1 MRELSPA
8 GERWEGRSGPQG
20 RWRAWL
26 QIGAVGAFFV
36 AWELFARTGWVRP
49 LFISSPSRIWD
60 AGVWLAQH
68 GLWNDILVSTWEF
81 ALGMGLAIGIGL
93 ALGVLLGWYPSLSAA
108 FDPFV
113 SALYST
119 PRVAFLPLLIL
130 WLGIGLAS
138 KVAVVFLGAVFPIL
152 VSTMA
157 GVRAVDNDLLT
168 AARSFGASD
177 RQVFETLALPSSV
190 PFLISGLQLGVGRGL
205 VGVVVGEFLASQA
218 GIGHMMNVAAAT
230 FQTDKTFVGIL
241 ILAASGTLIS
251 AGLRRLERRF
261 DRWRPQR

>member
-1 MRELSPA
+1 MIESDIPA
-8 GERWEGRSGPQG
+8 RRQFLL
-20 RWRAWL
+20 RTAA
-26 QIGAVGAFFV
+26 IVGFLCL
-36 AWELFARTGWVRP
+36 WELVSRLGWIRP
-49 LFISSPSRIWD
+49 LFISSPSRIWQ
-60 AGVWLAQH
+60 ATVWLSAH
-68 GLWNDILVSTWEF
+68 SLWKDLLVSSTEF
-81 ALGMGLAIGIGL
+81 VIGLGLAMVVGL
-93 ALGVLLGWYPSLSAA
+93 ALGFLLGWYPSVRST
-108 FDPFV
+108 FDPFI

-157 GVRAVDNDLLT
+157 GVRSVDDDLLT
-168 AARSFGASD
+168 AARSFGAGGW
-177 RQVFETLALPSSV
+177 QIFHTLALPSSI
-190 PFLISGLQLGVGRGL
+190 PFIIAGLQLGVGRGL

-241 ILAASGTLIS
+241 ILAISGSAIS
-251 AGLRRLERRF
+251 AGLKRLEARF
-261 DRWRPQR
+261 DRWRPGN

>member
-1 MRELSPA
+1 MNWAGWDAPDKDATAGVRSALLPA
-8 GERWEGRSGPQG
+8 G
-20 RWRAWL
+20 AV
-26 QIGAVGAFFV
+26 IGFF
-36 AWELFARTGWVRP
+36 ALWELIVQLGWVRP
-49 LFISSPSRIWD
+49 LFISSPTRIWQ
-60 AGVWLAQH
+60 AAVWLSSH
-68 GLWNDILVSTWEF
+68 GLWYDLFVSSAEF
-81 ALGMGLAIGIGL
+81 LIGVGLAMIVGLLLGI
-93 ALGVLLGWYPSLSAA
+93 ALGWYPSLSAV
-108 FDPFV
+108 FDPFI

-157 GVRAVDNDLLT
+157 GVRAVDDELVT
-168 AARSFGASD
+168 AARTFGASD
-177 RQVFETLALPSSV
+177 RQIFQTLALPSSV
-190 PFLISGLQLGVGRGL
+190 PFIIAGLQLGVGRGL

-241 ILAASGTLIS
+241 ILAVSGSLMS
-251 AGLRRLERRF
+251 GGLKRLEHRF
-261 DRWRPQR
+261 DRWRPSR